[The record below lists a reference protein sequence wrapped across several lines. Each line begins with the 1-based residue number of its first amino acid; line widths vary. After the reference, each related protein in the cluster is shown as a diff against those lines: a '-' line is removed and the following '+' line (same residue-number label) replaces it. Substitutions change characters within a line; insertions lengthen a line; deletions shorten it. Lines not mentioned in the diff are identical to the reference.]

1 MGFDEVVL
9 ADVMHPVPE
18 TNKGQAPMKFM
29 YSAEMSTEPTPV
41 NAVCGFALY
50 VANEL
55 KDRPAGKLLSIYVDS
70 AKSLVGEDAGNGQN
84 SVLFFKVYDRV
95 YYSTDMYTFTYNLQD
110 VEYAGSVSIGTPA
123 ARFVPVVIN
132 YLPKHN
138 SWIYIENLPPAD
150 N

>member
-1 MGFDEVVL
+1 
-9 ADVMHPVPE
+9 
-18 TNKGQAPMKFM
+18 MKFM
-29 YSAEMSTEPTPV
+29 YSAEMSTTPTPI

-55 KDRPAGKLLSIYVDS
+55 ADRPAGKLLSIYVDS

-95 YYSTDMYTFTYNLQD
+95 YYSTDMYTFTSTLQD
-110 VEYAGSVSIGTPA
+110 VEYAGGVTVGTTA

-138 SWIYIENLPPAD
+138 SWIYIENLPPATE
-150 N
+150 

>member
-1 MGFDEVVL
+1 MDG
-9 ADVMHPVPE
+9 MPMPE
-18 TNKGQAPMKFM
+18 PIT
-29 YSAEMSTEPTPV
+29 
-41 NAVCGFALY
+41 AVCGFALY